1 MEILEIKEKNY
12 FEYTDFEI
20 CCLKIRQYYLDLKNL
35 AIEMLNKSKS
45 IESIK
50 ENSIDSEENLVVF
63 FDENDLDHI
72 KQLFTDINEELSKMR
87 GRHYQATFFGDWNYI
102 TPEELIFMIKK
113 LRREVNSRT
122 GFLEVLLFEEEVE
135 SNIFSDFQDNNK
147 MVNIKNKKRTVKK
160 QKKNSKNHTTT
171 QEDVD

>member
-20 CCLKIRQYYLDLKNL
+20 CCLKIRPFKV
-35 AIEMLNKSKS
+35 IEEDN
-45 IESIK
+45 
-50 ENSIDSEENLVVF
+50 IDSEEKLIIF

-72 KQLFTDINEELSKMR
+72 KQLFTDINDELSKMR

-113 LRREVNSRT
+113 LRKEVNSRT

-135 SNIFSDFQDNNK
+135 NNIFSDFKDNNK
-147 MVNIKNKKRTVKK
+147 TANIKNKKKPIKK
-160 QKKNSKNHTTT
+160 QKKNSKNYTTT
-171 QEDVD
+171 QDDVD

>member
-35 AIEMLNKSKS
+35 AIEMLDKSKS
-45 IESIK
+45 FKVIEK
-50 ENSIDSEENLVVF
+50 DNIDSEENLIIF
-63 FDENDLDHI
+63 FDESDLDHI

-87 GRHYQATFFGDWNYI
+87 GRHYQATFFGNWSYI

-113 LRREVNSRT
+113 LRKELILKIKRN
-122 GFLEVLLFEEEVE
+122 LLK
-135 SNIFSDFQDNNK
+135 NRRKILKTIQQHK
-147 MVNIKNKKRTVKK
+147 KKLIKK
-160 QKKNSKNHTTT
+160 
-171 QEDVD
+171 

>member
-12 FEYTDFEI
+12 FEYFEI

-35 AIEMLNKSKS
+35 AIEMLDKSKS
-45 IESIK
+45 FKVIEK
-50 ENSIDSEENLVVF
+50 DNIDLEENLIIF
-63 FDENDLDHI
+63 FDESDLDHI

-113 LRREVNSRT
+113 LRKEVNSRT

-135 SNIFSDFQDNNK
+135 NNIFSDFQDNNK
-147 MVNIKNKKRTVKK
+147 TANIKNKKKPVKK
-160 QKKNSKNHTTT
+160 QKKNSKNYTTT
-171 QEDVD
+171 QNDVD

>member
-12 FEYTDFEI
+12 FEHTDFEI

-35 AIEMLNKSKS
+35 AIEMLDKSKS
-45 IESIK
+45 FKVIEK
-50 ENSIDSEENLVVF
+50 DNIDLEENLIIF
-63 FDENDLDHI
+63 FDESDLDHI

-113 LRREVNSRT
+113 LRKEVNSRT

-135 SNIFSDFQDNNK
+135 NNIFSDFQDNNK
-147 MVNIKNKKRTVKK
+147 TANIKNKKKPVKK
-160 QKKNSKNHTTT
+160 QKKNSKNYTTT
-171 QEDVD
+171 QNDVD